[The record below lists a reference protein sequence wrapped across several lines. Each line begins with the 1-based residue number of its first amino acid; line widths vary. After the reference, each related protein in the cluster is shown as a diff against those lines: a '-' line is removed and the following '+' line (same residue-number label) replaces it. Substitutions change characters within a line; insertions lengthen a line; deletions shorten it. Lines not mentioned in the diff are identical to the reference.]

1 MEGLEGLGGKP
12 LELLHQMVDLVV
24 AVVVGLKVA
33 LVSPPLPAVEAA
45 TAVEVE
51 LVPRTTQRANQ
62 RALAEEV
69 PISPRRPPTSRSRW
83 GILGMAW

>member
-1 MEGLEGLGGKP
+1 MEGLEGLGGVP

-33 LVSPPLPAVEAA
+33 LVSPLLPAVEAA

-51 LVPRTTQRANQ
+51 LVPRTKQRANQ

-69 PISPRRPPTSRSRW
+69 PILPRRPPTSRSRW